1 MNQKQRIEILSG
13 RATTYQIIP
22 RRVKLFL
29 WTHVV
34 LPMYKDYIEDA
45 INDAQVCEFID
56 CEREHEDR
64 WSDMD

>member
-1 MNQKQRIEILSG
+1 MNQTQRIEILTG

-45 INDAQVCEFID
+45 INDAQVD